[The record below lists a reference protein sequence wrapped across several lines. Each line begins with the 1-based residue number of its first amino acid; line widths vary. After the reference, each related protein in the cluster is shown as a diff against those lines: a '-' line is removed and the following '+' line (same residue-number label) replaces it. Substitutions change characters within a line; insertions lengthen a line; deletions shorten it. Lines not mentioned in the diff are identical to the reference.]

1 MFIFRI
7 KLHIDYS
14 VTETNIILP
23 PSVLMEHEIEEPP
36 LCYGLKWIKYSVIL
50 AMQHPGK
57 EKQQRIDNKSCYLND
72 EIE

>member
-1 MFIFRI
+1 
-7 KLHIDYS
+7 
-14 VTETNIILP
+14 
-23 PSVLMEHEIEEPP
+23 MEHEIEEPP